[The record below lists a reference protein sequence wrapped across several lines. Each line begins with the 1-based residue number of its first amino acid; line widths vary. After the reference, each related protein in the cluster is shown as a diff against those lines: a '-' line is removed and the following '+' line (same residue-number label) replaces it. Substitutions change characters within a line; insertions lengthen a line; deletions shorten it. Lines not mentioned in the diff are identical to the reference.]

1 MKKKQDIIID
11 TEEVKKR
18 RIYYVHMYSN
28 IHENLDEVIIF
39 QENMSNQKMTENK
52 IINQKQK
59 KF

>member
-28 IHENLDEVIIF
+28 IHENLDQVIIF

>member
-18 RIYYVHMYSN
+18 RKCQVHIHVN

-39 QENMSNQKMTENK
+39 QENTSNLKMTEN
-52 IINQKQK
+52 Q
-59 KF
+59 